1 MKKKTITIFSL
12 VLLSL
17 FSTVYFIKNT
27 SYNKSIDTIC
37 NIDDLSKI
45 SEGIYRKGDYKSDSE
60 LIKEIEKSSDWKF
73 EEVYFDDGDRTIYF
87 ELEYDKMLIKL
98 GFGGESSYL
107 SKKYEQNF
115 LEVNI
120 SENKEIMYW
129 NKSRKNE
136 FIPRDIETSKLD
148 DSKYYTAI
156 SNDKLDQFISIYT
169 KAINNTYCKWFYNI
183 YIERIKD
190 KFDYYNI
197 IFLIK

>member
-169 KAINNTYCKWFYNI
+169 KAINNTYCKWLYNI

-197 IFLIK
+197 IF

>member
-1 MKKKTITIFSL
+1 MKKKTIMIFSL

-45 SEGIYRKGDYKSDSE
+45 SEEIYRIGDYKSDSE

-156 SNDKLDQFISIYT
+156 SNDKLYQFISIYT

>member
-1 MKKKTITIFSL
+1 MKKKTIMIFSL

-45 SEGIYRKGDYKSDSE
+45 SEEIYRIGDYKSDSE

-156 SNDKLDQFISIYT
+156 SNDKLYQFISIYT
-169 KAINNTYCKWFYNI
+169 KAINNTYCK
-183 YIERIKD
+183 
-190 KFDYYNI
+190 
-197 IFLIK
+197 

>member
-45 SEGIYRKGDYKSDSE
+45 SEEIYRIGDYKSDSE